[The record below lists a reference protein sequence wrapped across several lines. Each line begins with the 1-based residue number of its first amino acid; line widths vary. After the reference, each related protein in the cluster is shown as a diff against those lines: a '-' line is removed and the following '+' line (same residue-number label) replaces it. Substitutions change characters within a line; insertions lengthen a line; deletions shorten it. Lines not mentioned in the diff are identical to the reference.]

1 MAGASL
7 EIMESVYMSAVY
19 CGSEIHINIDREI
32 LRLNRPENLVA
43 STEKPHSI
51 HETETKLCQI
61 QNCMDKYPC
70 KLINFLFYEKCLRPS
85 YKIMQFTFQKT
96 CYWSNKDD
104 IFDVPHQSC
113 MAPWTRQLIPADIW
127 SQTLYSCDPRSR
139 FLWVL
144 DLGNWTGSFRPI

>member
-7 EIMESVYMSAVY
+7 EISHGISIYVSRV
-19 CGSEIHINIDREI
+19 
-32 LRLNRPENLVA
+32 LRQRNTYQYRTWNFKVKRPENLV
-43 STEKPHSI
+43 TIRFTKPKLSYAKYKTAWIGI
-51 HETETKLCQI
+51 HVSV
-61 QNCMDKYPC
+61 
-70 KLINFLFYEKCLRPS
+70 INFLFYQKCLPS

-104 IFDVPHQSC
+104 IFDVLHQSF

-144 DLGNWTGSFRPI
+144 DLGNWTGSLRPI